1 PCLPGPGQPAR
12 DHEGRPALQED
23 GVSAAHREAILDQ
36 FTRQAVPFATAP
48 SIRDEAALETV
59 IAFSGCGPGDTVLD
73 VACGPGI
80 LACAFAKAGLGGP
93 RQTFYRRP
101 SDLEGLLSRSFPSPG
116 DADRIR
122 ETFQR
127 SLADDG
133 LDMAPHR
140 VGGTIR
146 LSYPVAVLAARR

>member
-1 PCLPGPGQPAR
+1 MSFAYDAR
-12 DHEGRPALQED
+12 DAFRAPTHDRALPWVD
-23 GVSAAHREAILDQ
+23 HLSL
-36 FTRQAVPFATAP
+36 
-48 SIRDEAALETV
+48 
-59 IAFSGCGPGDTVLD
+59 
-73 VACGPGI
+73 
-80 LACAFAKAGLGGP
+80 FAKAVLGEP
-93 RQTFYRRP
+93 RQTFYRLP
-101 SDLEGLLSRSFPSPG
+101 SDLEGLLSRSFPNPG